1 MSGFDGVENQM
12 NGPDSSPRLPQ
23 DTCDQPSSLFSSSP
37 CFPIT
42 LKFVD
47 VCYRVKIQGK
57 SSDSVKLKRLLGL
70 EHKPSDEIPSTER
83 TILSGVTGMVTPG
96 EFMAVLGPSG
106 SGKSTLLN
114 AVAGRLHGTGLTGKI
129 LANDSKLTKQT
140 LKRTGFVAQ
149 DDLLY
154 PHLTV
159 RETLVFVALLRLPR
173 SLARDDKI
181 KAAESVISELGLEKC
196 ENTVVGNTFIR
207 GISGGERKRVS
218 IAHELLINPS
228 LLVLDEPTSGLDATA
243 ALRLVQTLAG
253 LAHGKGKT
261 VVTSIHQPSSRVFQ
275 MFDTVLLLSEGKC
288 LFVGKGRDAMAYFD
302 SVGFSPAFPMN
313 PADFLLDLAN
323 GVCQIDGTTER
334 EKPDVRQ
341 TLAIAYDTL
350 LAPNVKA
357 CIDASPSPA
366 ENARY
371 VKTRKNARG
380 IMSGLATWFSQLCI
394 LLHRLIKERRHES
407 FDALRVFQVL
417 AASLLCSLMWWH
429 SDYRDVHDRLGV
441 LFFISI
447 FWGVLP
453 SFNAVFT
460 FPQERAIFTRE
471 RASGMYTLSSYFMAH
486 VIGSLSMELVL
497 PAAFLTLTYWMVG
510 LRPGLVP
517 FLLTLSVLLLYV
529 LASQGLGLALG
540 AAIMDAK
547 KASTIVTVTMLA
559 FVLTGGYYVNKV
571 PSGMVWMKYVST
583 TFYCYR
589 LLIAV
594 QYGNGDAILAMVG
607 CEPKGTQG
615 AAKAAGCRFM
625 EEEVIGDIGLWTSV
639 SVLFFMFVGYRV
651 LAYLALR
658 RIKL

>member
-12 NGPDSSPRLPQ
+12 NGPDLTPRLSQ
-23 DTCDQPSSLFSSSP
+23 DPRDQPLSLLSSSP

-42 LKFVD
+42 LKVT
-47 VCYRVKIQGK
+47 RTQSQAPNRNGKI
-57 SSDSVKLKRLLGL
+57 KRLLGI
-70 EHKPSDEIPSTER
+70 ENQPSDVETRSTTTEER
-83 TILSGVTGMVTPG
+83 TILKGVTGMISPG

-114 AVAGRLHGTGLTGKI
+114 AISGRLHGSALTGKI
-129 LANDSKLTKQT
+129 LANDGKLTKQT

-159 RETLVFVALLRLPR
+159 RETLFFVALLRLPKT
-173 SLARDDKI
+173 LTRDDKI
-181 KAAESVISELGLEKC
+181 KAAESVISELGLGKC
-196 ENTVVGNTFIR
+196 ENTIVGNTFIR

-253 LAHGKGKT
+253 LAHEKGKT

-275 MFDTVLLLSEGKC
+275 MFDSVLLLSEGKS
-288 LFVGKGRDAMAYFD
+288 LFFGQGRDAMPYFE
-302 SVGFSPAFPMN
+302 SIGFSPAFPMN

-323 GVCQIDGTTER
+323 GVSQIDGETER
-334 EKPDVRQ
+334 EKPNVRQ
-341 TLAIAYDTL
+341 TLAVAYDTL
-350 LAPNVKA
+350 LAPRVKT
-357 CIDASPSPA
+357 CIETSHSSQ
-366 ENARY
+366 ENALF
-371 VKTRKNARG
+371 VKTRENAGG
-380 IMSGLATWFSQLCI
+380 IMSGLTTWFSQLCI
-394 LLHRLIKERRHES
+394 LLHRLLKERRHES
-407 FDALRVFQVL
+407 FDGLRVFQVV
-417 AASLLCSLMWWH
+417 AASVLCGLMWWH
-429 SDYRDVHDRLGV
+429 SDYRDVHDRLGL

-460 FPQERAIFTRE
+460 FPQERAIFSRE

-486 VIGSLSMELVL
+486 VLGSLSMELVL

-517 FLLTLSVLLLYV
+517 YLLTLSILLLYV
-529 LASQGLGLALG
+529 LVSQGLGLALG

-589 LLIAV
+589 ILIAI
-594 QYGNGDAILAMVG
+594 QYGNGEKILRMYG
-607 CEPKGTQG
+607 CESKGAG
-615 AAKAAGCRFM
+615 AAAATTAGCKFV

-639 SVLFFMFVGYRV
+639 SALFLMFVGYRV

>member
-1 MSGFDGVENQM
+1 MSGLDGVENQI
-12 NGPDSSPRLPQ
+12 NGPDLAANLTQDPREPR
-23 DTCDQPSSLFSSSP
+23 SLL
-37 CFPIT
+37 PIT

-47 VCYRVKIQGK
+47 VCYRVKLHGD
-57 SSDSVKLKRLLGL
+57 SSKIKKFLGL
-70 EHKPSDEIPSTER
+70 DHKPSDETRTTER

-114 AVAGRLHGTGLTGKI
+114 AVAGRLHGPGLTGKI
-129 LANDSKLTKQT
+129 LVNDAKPTKQT

-173 SLARDDKI
+173 SLTRDDKI
-181 KAAESVISELGLEKC
+181 KVAESVISELGLEKC
-196 ENTVVGNTFIR
+196 ENTVVGNAFIR

-253 LAHGKGKT
+253 MAHGKGKT

-275 MFDTVLLLSEGKC
+275 MFDTVLLLSEGRC
-288 LFVGKGRDAMAYFD
+288 LFFGKGRDAMAYFD

-323 GVCQIDGTTER
+323 GVCQIDGVTER
-334 EKPDVRQ
+334 EKPNVKQ
-341 TLAIAYDTL
+341 TLAVAYETL
-350 LAPNVKA
+350 LSPNVKTYM
-357 CIDASPSPA
+357 DATPSPR
-366 ENARY
+366 ENVRF
-371 VKTRKNARG
+371 VKTQKNVNG
-380 IMSGLATWFSQLCI
+380 IMSGFTTWFNQLCI

-407 FDALRVFQVL
+407 FDALRVFQVV
-417 AASLLCSLMWWH
+417 AASLLAGLMWWH
-429 SDYRDVHDRLGV
+429 SDYRDVHDRLGL

-510 LRPGLVP
+510 LRPGIVP

-547 KASTIVTVTMLA
+547 RASTIVTVTMLA
-559 FVLTGGYYVNKV
+559 FVLTGGFYVNKV

-589 LLIAV
+589 LLIAI
-594 QYGNGDAILAMVG
+594 QYGNGEEILGMYG
-607 CEPKGTQG
+607 CELKGTQG
-615 AAKAAGCRFM
+615 AATTDGCRFM
-625 EEEVIGDIGLWTSV
+625 EEEVVGDIGLWTSV
-639 SVLFFMFVGYRV
+639 TVLFFMFVGYRM

>member
-1 MSGFDGVENQM
+1 MSGFDRVDNQM
-12 NGPDSSPRLPQ
+12 KGTNLSAPQ
-23 DTCDQPSSLFSSSP
+23 DPLSLSSSSSSSP
-37 CFPIT
+37 CLPIT
-42 LKFVD
+42 LKFLD
-47 VCYRVKIQGK
+47 VCYRVKIHGK
-57 SSDSVKLKRLLGL
+57 TGDSSKIKRLLGL
-70 EHKPSDEIPSTER
+70 EHKPSDETQSTEER
-83 TILSGVTGMVTPG
+83 TILNGVTGMVSPG
-96 EFMAVLGPSG
+96 EFMAILGPSG

-114 AVAGRLHGTGLTGKI
+114 AVAGRLHGPYLTGKI
-129 LANDSKLTKQT
+129 LFNDAKPTKHT

-173 SLARDDKI
+173 SLTRADKI
-181 KAAESVISELGLEKC
+181 KAAESVMSELGLEKC

-253 LAHGKGKT
+253 MAHGRGKA

-288 LFVGKGRDAMAYFD
+288 LFYGKGRDAMAYFE
-302 SVGFSPAFPMN
+302 SVGYEPAFPMN

-323 GVCQIDGTTER
+323 GVHQINGATER
-334 EKPDVRQ
+334 EKPNVKQ
-341 TLAIAYDTL
+341 TLAVAYNTL
-350 LAPNVKA
+350 LAPNVKT
-357 CIDASPSPA
+357 CIDASPSLGENVRFYKTR
-366 ENARY
+366 ENAPRI
-371 VKTRKNARG
+371 TSC
-380 IMSGLATWFSQLCI
+380 ITTWFSQLCI
-394 LLHRLIKERRHES
+394 LLHRLLKERRHES
-407 FDALRVFQVL
+407 FDALRVFQVIS
-417 AASLLCSLMWWH
+417 ASLLADLMWWH
-429 SDYRDVHDRLGV
+429 SDYRDVHDRLGL

-447 FWGVLP
+447 FWGVIP

-471 RASGMYTLSSYFMAH
+471 RSSGMYTLSSYFMAH

-497 PAAFLTLTYWMVG
+497 PTTFLTLTYWMVG

-517 FLLTLSVLLLYV
+517 FFLTLSVLLLYI

-571 PSGMVWMKYVST
+571 PYGMVWMKYIST

-589 LLIAV
+589 LLIAI
-594 QYGNGDAILAMVG
+594 QYGNGDDILRMFG
-607 CEPKGTQG
+607 CKGTSMT
-615 AAKAAGCRFM
+615 AGCRFM
-625 EEEVIGDIGLWTSV
+625 EEEVVGDIGMWTSV
-639 SVLFFMFVGYRV
+639 CVLFFMFVGYRV
-651 LAYLALR
+651 LAYMALR

>member
-12 NGPDSSPRLPQ
+12 NGQ
-23 DTCDQPSSLFSSSP
+23 DPPSSLSSSP

-47 VCYRVKIQGK
+47 LCYRVKINGG
-57 SSDSVKLKRLLGL
+57 DSGTIKRFFGI
-70 EHKPSDEIPSTER
+70 EQTPSDEIRSTTEEKI
-83 TILSGVTGMVTPG
+83 ILSGVTGMVSPG

-114 AVAGRLHGTGLTGKI
+114 AVAGRLHGSNLTGKI
-129 LANDSKLTKQT
+129 LANGAKPTKQT
-140 LKRTGFVAQ
+140 TKRTGFVAQ

-173 SLARDDKI
+173 NLTRDEKI
-181 KAAESVISELGLEKC
+181 KSAESAIKELGLEKC
-196 ENTVVGNTFIR
+196 ENTVVGNSFIR

-218 IAHELLINPS
+218 IAHELLMNPS
-228 LLVLDEPTSGLDATA
+228 LLFLDEPTSGLDATA
-243 ALRLVQTLAG
+243 ALRLVQNLAG
-253 LAHGKGKT
+253 LARGKGKT

-288 LFVGKGRDAMAYFD
+288 LFFGKGRDAVDYFD
-302 SVGFSPAFPMN
+302 SVGFSPPFPMN

-323 GVCQIDGTTER
+323 GVSQIDGDTER
-334 EKPDVRQ
+334 ETPNVKQ
-341 TLAIAYDTL
+341 TLVAAYDTL
-350 LAPNVKA
+350 LAPSVKM
-357 CIDASPSPA
+357 CIEASPSPQT
-366 ENARY
+366 NAGF
-371 VKTRKNARG
+371 VKTREIGRG
-380 IMSGLATWFSQLCI
+380 KTSCIATWFSQLCI
-394 LLHRLIKERRHES
+394 LLHRLLKERRHES
-407 FDALRVFQVL
+407 FDALRVFQVV

-429 SDYRDVHDRLGV
+429 SDYRDVHDRLGL

-460 FPQERAIFTRE
+460 FPQEREIFTRE

-486 VIGSLSMELVL
+486 VLGSLTMELVL

-517 FLLTLSVLLLYV
+517 FILTLSVLLLYV

-540 AAIMDAK
+540 AVIMDAK
-547 KASTIVTVTMLA
+547 KASTVVTVTMLA

-594 QYGNGDAILAMVG
+594 QYGNKEEILKMFG
-607 CEPKGTQG
+607 CEPKRKSQG
-615 AAKAAGCRFM
+615 AAVATTAAGCRFM
-625 EEEVIGDIGLWTSV
+625 EEEVIGDIGTWTSV
-639 SVLFFMFVGYRV
+639 SVLFLMFVGYRV

-658 RIKL
+658 RIKH

>member
-12 NGPDSSPRLPQ
+12 NGPDSSPRLPHNPR
-23 DTCDQPSSLFSSSP
+23 DQPSSLLSSSP

-47 VCYRVKIQGK
+47 VCYRVKIHGN
-57 SSDSVKLKRLLGL
+57 SSDSMKLKRLLGL
-70 EHKPSDEIPSTER
+70 EHKPSDEIQSTER

-114 AVAGRLHGTGLTGKI
+114 AVAGRLHGSGLTGKI
-129 LANDSKLTKQT
+129 LANDHKLTKQT

-181 KAAESVISELGLEKC
+181 KAAESVISELGLAKC

-323 GVCQIDGTTER
+323 GVNQIDGITER

-366 ENARY
+366 ESARF

-380 IMSGLATWFSQLCI
+380 IMCSLATWFSQLCI

-429 SDYRDVHDRLGV
+429 SDYRDVHDRLGL

-486 VIGSLSMELVL
+486 VIGSLTMELVL

-510 LRPGLVP
+510 LRPGLIP

-559 FVLTGGYYVNKV
+559 FVLTGGYYVSKV

-594 QYGNGDAILAMVG
+594 QYGNGDEILAMVG
-607 CEPKGTQG
+607 CKPKGTQG
-615 AAKAAGCRFM
+615 ATKTAGCRFM

-639 SVLFFMFVGYRV
+639 SALFFMFVGYRV

>member
-12 NGPDSSPRLPQ
+12 DGPDLTPSLSQDPR
-23 DTCDQPSSLFSSSP
+23 DQPLSLLSSSP

-47 VCYRVKIQGK
+47 VCYRINGKNNDSGKI
-57 SSDSVKLKRLLGL
+57 KRLLGF
-70 EHKPSDEIPSTER
+70 ENQPSDEASTEER
-83 TILSGVTGMVTPG
+83 AILKGVTGMISPG

-114 AVAGRLHGTGLTGKI
+114 AIAGRLHGSGLTGKI
-129 LANDSKLTKQT
+129 LINDGKTTKHT

-159 RETLVFVALLRLPR
+159 RETLVFCALLRLPKT
-173 SLARDDKI
+173 LTRDDKM
-181 KAAESVISELGLEKC
+181 KAADSVISELGLVKC
-196 ENTVVGNTFIR
+196 ENTIVGNTFIR

-288 LFVGKGRDAMAYFD
+288 LYFGQGRDAMSYFD

-323 GVCQIDGTTER
+323 GVSQIDGVTER
-334 EKPDVRQ
+334 EKPNVRQ
-341 TLAIAYDTL
+341 TLSMAYDTL
-350 LAPNVKA
+350 LAPRVKT
-357 CIDASPSPA
+357 CIETSHSPQ
-366 ENARY
+366 ENARF
-371 VKTRKNARG
+371 VKTRENTDG
-380 IMSGLATWFSQLCI
+380 ILSGLTTWFSQLCI
-394 LLHRLIKERRHES
+394 LLHRLLKERRHES
-407 FDALRVFQVL
+407 FDGLRVFQVV
-417 AASLLCSLMWWH
+417 AASVLCGLMWWH
-429 SDYRDVHDRLGV
+429 SDYRDVHDRLGL

-460 FPQERAIFTRE
+460 FPQERAIFSRE

-486 VIGSLSMELVL
+486 VLGSLSMELVL
-497 PAAFLTLTYWMVG
+497 PTAFLTLTYWMVG

-517 FLLTLSVLLLYV
+517 FLLTLTILLLYV

-571 PSGMVWMKYVST
+571 PSGMVWMKYIST

-589 LLIAV
+589 LLIAT
-594 QYGNGDAILAMVG
+594 QYGNGEEILRMYG
-607 CEPKGTQG
+607 CEPKGVG
-615 AAKAAGCRFM
+615 AAATTTAGCKFV

-639 SVLFFMFVGYRV
+639 SALFLMFVGYRV

>member
-1 MSGFDGVENQM
+1 MSSFDGVENQR
-12 NGPDSSPRLPQ
+12 NGLDLSARLPQ
-23 DTCDQPSSLFSSSP
+23 DPREPRSILSSSSP

-42 LKFVD
+42 LRFVD
-47 VCYRVKIQGK
+47 VCYRVKIHGK
-57 SSDSVKLKRLLGL
+57 TGESGKIQRLLGL
-70 EHKPSDEIPSTER
+70 DHKPSDETTSTEER
-83 TILSGVTGMVTPG
+83 TILNGVTGMVSPG

-114 AVAGRLHGTGLTGKI
+114 AIAGRLHGPGLTGKI
-129 LANDSKLTKQT
+129 LMNDVKPTKQT

-173 SLARDDKI
+173 SLTRHDKI

-253 LAHGKGKT
+253 MAHGRGKA

-275 MFDTVLLLSEGKC
+275 MFDTVLLLCEGKC
-288 LFVGKGRDAMAYFD
+288 LFYGKGRDAMAYFE

-323 GVCQIDGTTER
+323 GVCQIDGMTER
-334 EKPDVRQ
+334 EKPNVKQ
-341 TLAIAYDTL
+341 TLAVAYNTL
-350 LAPNVKA
+350 LAPNVKT
-357 CIDASPSPA
+357 CIDAAPSLG
-366 ENARY
+366 ENMRF
-371 VKTRKNARG
+371 VKTRENEHG
-380 IMSGLATWFSQLCI
+380 ITSGITTWSSQLCI
-394 LLHRLIKERRHES
+394 LLHRLLKERRHES
-407 FDALRVFQVL
+407 FDALRVFQVI
-417 AASLLCSLMWWH
+417 ASSLLSGLMWWH
-429 SDYRDVHDRLGV
+429 SDYRDVHDRLGL

-447 FWGVLP
+447 FWGVIP

-471 RASGMYTLSSYFMAH
+471 RSSGMYTLSSYFMAH

-497 PAAFLTLTYWMVG
+497 PAVFLTLTYWMVG

-517 FLLTLSVLLLYV
+517 FLLTLFVLLLYV

-571 PSGMVWMKYVST
+571 PYGMVWMKYIST

-589 LLIAV
+589 LLIAI
-594 QYGNGDAILAMVG
+594 QYGNGDEILRMFG
-607 CEPKGTQG
+607 CEPKRTQG
-615 AAKAAGCRFM
+615 TAMTAGCRFM
-625 EEEVIGDIGLWTSV
+625 EEEVVGDIGMWTSV
-639 SVLFFMFVGYRV
+639 SVLFFMFASYRV

-658 RIKL
+658 RI

>member
-1 MSGFDGVENQM
+1 
-12 NGPDSSPRLPQ
+12 
-23 DTCDQPSSLFSSSP
+23 
-37 CFPIT
+37 
-42 LKFVD
+42 
-47 VCYRVKIQGK
+47 
-57 SSDSVKLKRLLGL
+57 
-70 EHKPSDEIPSTER
+70 
-83 TILSGVTGMVTPG
+83 MVTPG

-243 ALRLVQTLAG
+243 ALRLVQKLAG

-323 GVCQIDGTTER
+323 GT
-334 EKPDVRQ
+334 
-341 TLAIAYDTL
+341 
-350 LAPNVKA
+350 
-357 CIDASPSPA
+357 
-366 ENARY
+366 
-371 VKTRKNARG
+371 
-380 IMSGLATWFSQLCI
+380 FS
-394 LLHRLIKERRHES
+394 K
-407 FDALRVFQVL
+407 
-417 AASLLCSLMWWH
+417 
-429 SDYRDVHDRLGV
+429 
-441 LFFISI
+441 
-447 FWGVLP
+447 
-453 SFNAVFT
+453 
-460 FPQERAIFTRE
+460 
-471 RASGMYTLSSYFMAH
+471 
-486 VIGSLSMELVL
+486 
-497 PAAFLTLTYWMVG
+497 
-510 LRPGLVP
+510 
-517 FLLTLSVLLLYV
+517 
-529 LASQGLGLALG
+529 
-540 AAIMDAK
+540 
-547 KASTIVTVTMLA
+547 
-559 FVLTGGYYVNKV
+559 
-571 PSGMVWMKYVST
+571 
-583 TFYCYR
+583 
-589 LLIAV
+589 LLIIWC
-594 QYGNGDAILAMVG
+594 NHILKRIINILITNIWCYKKKNYEYLTSHMIR
-607 CEPKGTQG
+607 P
-615 AAKAAGCRFM
+615 
-625 EEEVIGDIGLWTSV
+625 IGIYCVKSILT
-639 SVLFFMFVGYRV
+639 
-651 LAYLALR
+651 
-658 RIKL
+658 

>member
-1 MSGFDGVENQM
+1 MSSFDGVENQR
-12 NGPDSSPRLPQ
+12 NGLDLSARLPQ
-23 DTCDQPSSLFSSSP
+23 DPREPRSILSSSSP

-42 LKFVD
+42 LRFVD
-47 VCYRVKIQGK
+47 VCYRVKIHGK
-57 SSDSVKLKRLLGL
+57 TGESGKIQRLLGL
-70 EHKPSDEIPSTER
+70 DHKPSDETTSTEER
-83 TILSGVTGMVTPG
+83 TILNGVTGMVSPG
-96 EFMAVLGPSG
+96 EFMAVLGPFG

-114 AVAGRLHGTGLTGKI
+114 AIAGRLHGPGLTGKI
-129 LANDSKLTKQT
+129 LMNDVKPTKQT

-173 SLARDDKI
+173 SLTRHDKI

-228 LLVLDEPTSGLDATA
+228 LLVLDEPSSGLDATA

-253 LAHGKGKT
+253 MAHGRGKA

-275 MFDTVLLLSEGKC
+275 MFDTVLLLCEGKC
-288 LFVGKGRDAMAYFD
+288 LFYGKGRDAMAYFE

-323 GVCQIDGTTER
+323 GVCQIDGMTER
-334 EKPDVRQ
+334 EKPNVKQ
-341 TLAIAYDTL
+341 TLAVAYNTL
-350 LAPNVKA
+350 LAPNVKT
-357 CIDASPSPA
+357 CIDAAPSLG
-366 ENARY
+366 ENMRF
-371 VKTRKNARG
+371 VKTRENEHG
-380 IMSGLATWFSQLCI
+380 ITSGITTWSSQLCI
-394 LLHRLIKERRHES
+394 LLHRLLKERRHES
-407 FDALRVFQVL
+407 FDALRVFQVI
-417 AASLLCSLMWWH
+417 ASSLLSGLMWWH
-429 SDYRDVHDRLGV
+429 SDYRDVHDRLGL

-447 FWGVLP
+447 FRGVIP

-471 RASGMYTLSSYFMAH
+471 RSSGMYTLSSYFMAH

-497 PAAFLTLTYWMVG
+497 PAVFLTLTYWMVG

-517 FLLTLSVLLLYV
+517 FLLTLFVLLLYV

-571 PSGMVWMKYVST
+571 PYGMVWMKYIST

-589 LLIAV
+589 LLIAI
-594 QYGNGDAILAMVG
+594 QYGNGDEILRMFG
-607 CEPKGTQG
+607 CEPKRTQG
-615 AAKAAGCRFM
+615 TAMTAGCRFM
-625 EEEVIGDIGLWTSV
+625 EEEVVGDIGMWTSV
-639 SVLFFMFVGYRV
+639 SVLFFMFASYRV

-658 RIKL
+658 RI

>member
-47 VCYRVKIQGK
+47 VCYRVKIHGK

-129 LANDSKLTKQT
+129 LANDVKLTKQT

-173 SLARDDKI
+173 SLTRDVKI

-253 LAHGKGKT
+253 LAHEKGKT

-323 GVCQIDGTTER
+323 GVFQIDGTTER

-366 ENARY
+366 ENARF

-380 IMSGLATWFSQLCI
+380 IMSGLATWFSQLCV

-429 SDYRDVHDRLGV
+429 SDYRDVHDRLGL

-510 LRPGLVP
+510 LRPGLIP

-607 CEPKGTQG
+607 CEPKGTHG
-615 AAKAAGCRFM
+615 AAKTAGCRFM